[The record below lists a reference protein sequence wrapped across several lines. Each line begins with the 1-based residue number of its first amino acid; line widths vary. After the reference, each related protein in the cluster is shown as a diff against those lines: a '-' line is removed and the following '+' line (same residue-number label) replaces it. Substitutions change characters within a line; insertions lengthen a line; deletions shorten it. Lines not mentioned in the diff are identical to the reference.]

1 MSIRYKL
8 LLTFGLLIVFAGGL
22 TAYALRAVSN
32 ASELVVRTYDQP
44 LMGVNHARSVHSK
57 LTNANGM
64 MLRSIVLRDL
74 SSGKVA
80 KEIELLVD
88 DARGDLKVVRER
100 VADDAVR
107 STLDRVE
114 ASMRAWMAAGM
125 SLLKSQPTG
134 MTEVPMVSEVAKL
147 GDDVLAAVDDLVE
160 LTAAYGFDFR
170 QKAEAS
176 AETMRKNLI
185 MLSAAAGIVSLL
197 VAGAFAYSLGR
208 PIREAT
214 NIAGRVAAGVFTDQI
229 RVNRRDELGHL
240 LRSLATM
247 QSSLKSRADE
257 QAAADEAKQRT
268 QAEQE
273 LMRRE
278 LTSKLAAEFEAKVG
292 KLVLG
297 LESAATELE
306 ATAHSMS
313 SAAEH
318 TSRQTA
324 LVSENAEQ
332 AATNVTTVSDAT
344 SQLTTSAQQIS
355 SLVANSAQL
364 IDRAVEGARQT
375 DGTVQK
381 LAEGAQKIG
390 DIVELISQIAAQTNL
405 LALNATIEAAR
416 AGEAGKGFAVVA
428 TEVKSLASQT
438 AKATEEITAQIT
450 QIQGATEN
458 AVEAIRGIGKSIKD
472 VSVMASEMA
481 QAVEQQ
487 RETTTVIGNSVA
499 HAFRETKEVAA
510 NIGQVREAATSTG
523 AAASQVLSSASNL
536 AADAQTLSR
545 ELGEFVHGI
554 RAA

>member
-1 MSIRYKL
+1 
-8 LLTFGLLIVFAGGL
+8 
-22 TAYALRAVSN
+22 
-32 ASELVVRTYDQP
+32 
-44 LMGVNHARSVHSK
+44 
-57 LTNANGM
+57 
-64 MLRSIVLRDL
+64 
-74 SSGKVA
+74 
-80 KEIELLVD
+80 
-88 DARGDLKVVRER
+88 
-100 VADDAVR
+100 
-107 STLDRVE
+107 
-114 ASMRAWMAAGM
+114 MA
-125 SLLKSQPTG
+125 
-134 MTEVPMVSEVAKL
+134 SEVAKL

-176 AETMRKNLI
+176 ADTMRKNLI
-185 MLSAAAGIVSLL
+185 MLSTAAGIVSLL

-257 QAAADEAKQRT
+257 QAAADDAKQRA

-344 SQLTTSAQQIS
+344 GRLTTSAQQIS
-355 SLVANSAQL
+355 SLVGNSAQL

-438 AKATEEITAQIT
+438 AKATEEITAQIN

-458 AVEAIRGIGKSIKD
+458 AVEAIRGIGKLIKD

-487 RETTTVIGNSVA
+487 RETTAVIGNSVA

-510 NIGQVREAATSTG
+510 NIGQVRDAATSAG